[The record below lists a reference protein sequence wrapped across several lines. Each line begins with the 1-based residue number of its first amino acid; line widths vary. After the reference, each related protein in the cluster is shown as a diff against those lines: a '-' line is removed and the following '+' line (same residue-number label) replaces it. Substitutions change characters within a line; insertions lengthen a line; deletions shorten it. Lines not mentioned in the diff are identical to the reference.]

1 MGISIIPYDF
11 VRNLLRTD
19 SCFQKEKLAQR
30 SHPNNLKMADMEQQ
44 PLGNGK
50 LAKHYPDGS
59 LLRNGISQNGTISPN
74 GTLPQN
80 GTCPRNGNLSHN
92 GSLSHNGGLSQNGS
106 LPHNSSL
113 SHNGSVNSLRHGV
126 YRTTNGATVTVVH
139 HDPLLGTRLEYIS
152 KGSNET

>member
-1 MGISIIPYDF
+1 
-11 VRNLLRTD
+11 
-19 SCFQKEKLAQR
+19 
-30 SHPNNLKMADMEQQ
+30 MAELEQQQQQ

-50 LAKHYPDGS
+50 KIAKLYPDGS

-74 GTLPQN
+74 GTLSQN
-80 GTCPRNGNLSHN
+80 GSCPRNNGNLSHN

-106 LPHNSSL
+106 LAHNSN
-113 SHNGSVNSLRHGV
+113 HNGSVNSLRHGV